1 MYTYIYISIYIYNYT
16 YIYIIIRIYGNVQV
30 VTFRWNHS
38 IKKIYGFS
46 SNIASMPQPE
56 FLPTEKWVWV
66 KIRYP
71 NNWMVNNVNTQLD
84 IHICGPTS
92 VFHFDPHPNEIR
104 RNSGEA
110 RIIQVFEHNIRWQ
123 REWKHWEGGSTADD
137 RETDQEIMFSFS
149 PTVWI
154 CQFYFLKKQCS
165 LNPPGIFR
173 TLW

>member
-1 MYTYIYISIYIYNYT
+1 MIIYIYIWKCSSGDLQMESFHQENLWIFEQHTIY
-16 YIYIIIRIYGNVQV
+16 
-30 VTFRWNHS
+30 
-38 IKKIYGFS
+38 K
-46 SNIASMPQPE
+46 PQPE

-71 NNWMVNNVNTQLD
+71 KIGWWIHVNTKLD